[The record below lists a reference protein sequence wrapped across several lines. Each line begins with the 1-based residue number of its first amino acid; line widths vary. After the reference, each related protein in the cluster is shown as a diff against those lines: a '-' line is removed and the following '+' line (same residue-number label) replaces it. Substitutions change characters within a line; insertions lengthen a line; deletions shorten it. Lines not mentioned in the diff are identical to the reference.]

1 MGKSGALRKAKENL
15 MAYPEDLVGRFIGWK
30 LDQGQSGLSGATR
43 HPFTKLVHSS
53 VAVTAQVFTNPNGTG
68 RLQLPWSFRFL
79 KYIEGETTVCHLG
92 TGVLTGPLSGC
103 WIFRYNGQGGAS
115 VAHVGT
121 VGATDKRTVEAK
133 QTWVLN
139 AGQTGN
145 TQIVGVRTSD
155 IQKIVL
161 DVPRKAKLLMVYQD
175 APPYVQNL
183 YTSCY
188 YVGQNAYMIVMAKNR
203 HNPDQSMVLDVRKV
217 TPQPWSSVQQ
227 LREFRDLF

>member
-1 MGKSGALRKAKENL
+1 

-30 LDQGQSGLSGATR
+30 LNQGLTGLGGATR
-43 HPFTKLVHSS
+43 HPFTNLVDSS

-68 RLQLPWSFRFL
+68 QLQLPWSFRFL

-92 TGVLTGPLSGC
+92 TGVLTVPLSGC
-103 WIFRYNGQGGAS
+103 WIFRYNGQGGTR

-121 VGATDKRTVEAK
+121 VGATDPRTKKAK
-133 QTWVLN
+133 QTWVLH

-155 IQKIVL
+155 IQRIVL
-161 DVPRKAKLLMVYQD
+161 NGPRLVQLLKDNPD
-175 APPYVQNL
+175 ASQHIAHL
-183 YTSCY
+183 YFSCY
-188 YVGQNAYMIVMAKNR
+188 YVGQNAYMITMSRNR
-203 HNPDQSMVLDVRKV
+203 HDNSQSVVLDVRQA